1 MKMDWIWCKVFI
13 ESNTNE
19 DKMVERKSGEDIEG
33 NLEFK
38 GPNVFIE
45 YFNQEKQTKE
55 SFANDIVLT
64 SH

>member
-1 MKMDWIWCKVFI
+1 
-13 ESNTNE
+13 
-19 DKMVERKSGEDIEG
+19 MVEGKSGEDIEG